1 MNTLTL
7 ILYLFTWL
15 LALLFFLLW
24 RSEQGERIHQETING
39 QMGEKLEQEEK
50 SAEYYRHRFEVD
62 EMLLRDPELRFVG
75 NCEGCAKVEDENGE
89 PCRVLLS
96 FDDIVKSNYCS
107 QFRRKESNGSD
118 LQTVTK
124 PPISRSPRR
133 YEGTLRRLEE
143 KQGASVGDGDQ
154 HNGETNEGHGDTRD
168 DTRQDRAE

>member
-50 SAEYYRHRFEVD
+50 RAEYYRHRFEVD

-75 NCEGCAKVEDENGE
+75 NCEGCAKVEDENDE
-89 PCRVLLS
+89 PCKIMLN
-96 FDDIVKSNYCS
+96 FDNYTKNNYCS
-107 QFRRKESNGSD
+107 QFKRKDSAKNGSNI
-118 LQTVTK
+118 QTTTR
-124 PPISRSPRR
+124 PPIPRTSKR
-133 YEGTLRRLEE
+133 YEGTLGRIERER
-143 KQGASVGDGDQ
+143 GASVGDSDQ
-154 HNGETNEGHGDTRD
+154 HDATPDEGRGNIGDD
-168 DTRQDRAE
+168 DRPE

>member
-62 EMLLRDPELRFVG
+62 EMLLNDPQLRFVG
-75 NCEGCAKVEDENGE
+75 SCAGCAIVTDENDE
-89 PCRVLLS
+89 PCKVLLS
-96 FDDIVKSNYCS
+96 FDNYTKDNYCP
-107 QFRRKESNGSD
+107 QFKRKDSHGSD
-118 LQTVTK
+118 LQTTTGA
-124 PPISRSPRR
+124 PIPRSPRR
-133 YEGTLRRLEE
+133 YEGTLKRIEGER
-143 KQGASVGDGDQ
+143 GASVGDRDTNNAEANERRGNIGD
-154 HNGETNEGHGDTRD
+154 D
-168 DTRQDRAE
+168 D

>member
-24 RSEQGERIHQETING
+24 RSEHGERIF
-39 QMGEKLEQEEK
+39 QEERSK
-50 SAEYYRHRFEVD
+50 QWREYCDKAEERAEYYRHRFEVD
-62 EMLLRDPELRFVG
+62 EMLLKDPQLRFVG
-75 NCEGCAKVEDENGE
+75 NCEGCAKVEDDNGE
-89 PCRVLLS
+89 PCKVLLS
-96 FDDIVKSNYCS
+96 FDNIVKSNYCS
-107 QFRRKESNGSD
+107 QFKRKESHGSD

-133 YEGTLRRLEE
+133 YEGTLRRIEE

-154 HNGETNEGHGDTRD
+154 HNGETNEGRCNTRD
-168 DTRQDRAE
+168 ND

>member
-24 RSEQGERIHQETING
+24 RSEQGERIF
-39 QMGEKLEQEEK
+39 QEERAK
-50 SAEYYRHRFEVD
+50 QWRESCDMVEESAEYYRHRFEVD
-62 EMLLRDPELRFVG
+62 EMLLKDPQLRFVG

-89 PCRVLLS
+89 PCKVLLS
-96 FDDIVKSNYCS
+96 FENIVKSNYCS
-107 QFRRKESNGSD
+107 EFKRKVSDGSNI
-118 LQTVTK
+118 QTTTK

-133 YEGTLRRLEE
+133 YEGTLRRIEE

-154 HNGETNEGHGDTRD
+154 HHGETNEGRCNTRD
-168 DTRQDRAE
+168 ND

>member
-24 RSEQGERIHQETING
+24 RREQGKRIFHETTA
-39 QMGEKLEQEEK
+39 EARKKE
-50 SAEYYRHRFEVD
+50 AEYFRHRFEVD
-62 EMLLRDPELRFVG
+62 EMLLKDPQLRFVG

-107 QFRRKESNGSD
+107 QFKRKESNGSD

-133 YEGTLRRLEE
+133 YEGTLRRIEE

-154 HNGETNEGHGDTRD
+154 HHGETNEGHGNTRNND
-168 DTRQDRAE
+168 